1 MRVRSLWYVVHNTVS
16 TVNQVISLSLRICKY
31 KQRGNGAGKEGN
43 SKSNT
48 NGFLDNNQ
56 NLKNLKNYYAK
67 YLYQNSKLPLKMFLF
82 NFPHS
87 NIQYLP
93 KKNPQKCH

>member
-1 MRVRSLWYVVHNTVS
+1 VVHNTVS

-48 NGFLDNNQ
+48 YGFLDNNQ
-56 NLKNLKNYYAK
+56 NLKN
-67 YLYQNSKLPLKMFLF
+67 
-82 NFPHS
+82 
-87 NIQYLP
+87 
-93 KKNPQKCH
+93 